1 MNVLDPTLLQF
12 GALGVLLVVIYFAGK
27 IAMIYVTSSA
37 KNQERLIDGTLERMK
52 ELSEQI
58 GDNTKSTVDL
68 AKAVE
73 RLTAAVEDSAQHQ
86 AEEHRA
92 IVDGLKRLG
101 GFRPSSDRD
110 QPAVRVQR
118 PGGGYRKPTSGEND
132 PDSR

>member
-27 IAMIYVTSSA
+27 IATIYVMSSA

-73 RLTAAVEDSAQHQ
+73 RLTAAVESSSEHQ

-92 IVDGLKRLG
+92 IIDGLKRLG
-101 GFRPSSDRD
+101 GFRPSSDRE
-110 QPAVRVQR
+110 QPVVRLPR
-118 PGGGYRKPTSGEND
+118 PGGYRKTTPGEND
-132 PDSR
+132 PESR